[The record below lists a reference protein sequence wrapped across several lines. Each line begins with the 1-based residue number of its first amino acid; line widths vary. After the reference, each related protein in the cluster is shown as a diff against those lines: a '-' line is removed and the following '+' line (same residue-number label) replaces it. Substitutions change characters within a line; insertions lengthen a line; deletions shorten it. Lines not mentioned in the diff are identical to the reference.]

1 MARHSGIKVT
11 INMFVSFSDASF
23 FRLGLFS
30 PDSSEVGD
38 PLAPTEDME
47 LQPCAPNTE
56 PHDIWI
62 KFLQERIEVSK
73 DKNQRFINTV
83 LKVAKYCSQDQIEMF
98 SDLLQRTLD
107 IQVGSDFVLKKS
119 NSLVSSK

>member
-1 MARHSGIKVT
+1 
-11 INMFVSFSDASF
+11 MFVSFSDASF

-73 DKNQRFINTV
+73 DKI
-83 LKVAKYCSQDQIEMF
+83 
-98 SDLLQRTLD
+98 LQTFCQSCLEGGKILQPRPDRDVFRPATE
-107 IQVGSDFVLKKS
+107 
-119 NSLVSSK
+119 NSGYTGR